1 MNLPNKISIVRLCMT
16 VVMVVLFLLGAYDI
30 IPYGEIYATGVY
42 VLASITDGIDGTIA
56 RKCGLVTTLGKF
68 LDSIADKILC
78 LAAFILIAWNAPDVA
93 YAPSV
98 WVLVL
103 VIVHIARDFM
113 ISALRQICASE
124 NIIMAADKLGKVKAV
139 FDYIAIP
146 FMMVA
151 PALGEWL
158 NFDMIWF
165 YLPGFILLGV
175 ATVMS
180 IVSAINYLVVNKSV
194 FKEKKSIAVTESKE
208 ESAE

>member
-1 MNLPNKISIVRLCMT
+1 MNIPNKISIVRLCMT
-16 VVMVVLFLLGAYDI
+16 VVMVVVFLLGVYDI
-30 IPYGEIYATGVY
+30 IPYGELYATAVY
-42 VLASITDGIDGTIA
+42 ILASITDGIDGRIA
-56 RKCGLVTTLGKF
+56 RKYGLITTLGKF

-98 WVLVL
+98 WVVVL
-103 VIVHIARDFM
+103 VIVHVARDFM
-113 ISALRQICASE
+113 ISALRQVCASE

-146 FMMVA
+146 MLLAA
-151 PALGEWL
+151 PSLGEL
-158 NFDMIWF
+158 LHFDMIWI

-180 IVSAINYLVVNKSV
+180 LISAVNYLVVNKSV
-194 FKEKKSIAVTESKE
+194 FKEKKVETQSKE
-208 ESAE
+208 DSVEQ